1 MAVRHTSVSPP
12 RFRSMACSANSL
24 SSQSSARAATRFFWR
39 AILISVSSRSRKRPA
54 NISRS
59 RLRSTLYLVTIIGV
73 YIMSSAASRQN
84 VKKNAKKWNEAISD
98 AKELLQKVEARAV
111 RLRGAVKT
119 FTELRDIGQEFSG
132 PESAKQI

>member
-1 MAVRHTSVSPP
+1 
-12 RFRSMACSANSL
+12 
-24 SSQSSARAATRFFWR
+24 
-39 AILISVSSRSRKRPA
+39 
-54 NISRS
+54 
-59 RLRSTLYLVTIIGV
+59 
-73 YIMSSAASRQN
+73 MSSAASRQN